1 MPMVAEAGRR
11 GDSAPERAMSSGFV
25 VGLEAVSMRD
35 VARVGG
41 KNASLGELLQQLTR
55 AGVRAVGGFATE
67 VSAYSAFVA
76 ANGLERTIA
85 AAMAD
90 YAARRVPL
98 EQAGKRVRDAML
110 AGTLPAE
117 VAAEIRAGYRE
128 LAKARRERTPSVAVR
143 SSATAEDLPDASFAG
158 QQETFL
164 NVRGEAALLDA
175 VRACF
180 ASLYTDRAISYR
192 EAHGIDQVR
201 VALSA
206 GVQPMV
212 RSDRGAAGVMFS
224 VDTETGFP
232 GVVVINAAYGLGETV
247 VQGSVD
253 PDEYRVFKPLLEQR
267 GCRPIIERKLGRKE
281 RKLVFGRR
289 GAPTALRRTS
299 VAEQRAFVLSDDEL
313 LELAR
318 AAVAI
323 ERHYGKPMDM
333 EWARD
338 GVTGELYVLQA
349 RPETV
354 QAHRAAA
361 VLETYKLKR
370 AGTRLVTGAAVGE
383 AIAAGTVCLL
393 RSVEELG
400 RFVPGSVLVTSTTD
414 PDWVPVMKLAAA
426 VVTDHGGRTSHAAI
440 VSRELGLPAIV
451 GTGNATA
458 VLHDGATVTVS
469 CAEGDVGAVYEG
481 RAEIEKQSLDLSAI
495 PATRTQVML
504 NVANPAAAFRW
515 WRLPADGVG
524 LARIEFIIGHDIR
537 AHPLALV
544 RRDAVQSP
552 HERRALDKLT
562 RGWASGEEY
571 FVAKLAAGVARIAAA
586 HYPRP
591 VIVRTSDFKTNEYA
605 RLLGGAAFEPKEENP
620 MLGWRGASR
629 YYTDYRDGFALECRA
644 LKRVREEL
652 GFRNVIVMI
661 PFCRTPAEADAV
673 LEVMRENGLE
683 RGKDG
688 LEVYVMCEIPSNV
701 VLAEQFAARFD
712 GFSIGSNDLTQ
723 LVLGV
728 DRDSARLKGLFDEG
742 NEAVTRLIRSVID
755 TAHNAGRKVSLCGQA
770 PSDKPAFVEFLVDAG
785 IDSVSVT
792 PDSFVRVKTNIADAV
807 GKRASPTVEAQ

>member
-1 MPMVAEAGRR
+1 VSAAYVVA
-11 GDSAPERAMSSGFV
+11 
-25 VGLEAVSMRD
+25 LETVSMRD

-41 KNASLGELLQQLTR
+41 KNASLGELLQRLAG

-67 VSAYSAFVA
+67 VSAYAAFLA
-76 ANGLERTIA
+76 ANDLERVIA
-85 AAMAD
+85 AAMTD
-90 YAARRVPL
+90 YAARRLPL
-98 EQAGKRVRDAML
+98 EQAGKRVRETML
-110 AGTLPAE
+110 AGTMPRD
-117 VAAEIRAGYRE
+117 VADAIRAAYRD
-128 LAKARRERTPSVAVR
+128 LATARRDRAPAVAVR
-143 SSATAEDLPDASFAG
+143 SSATAEDLPEASFAG

-192 EAHGIDQVR
+192 ESHGIDQIR

-212 RSDRGAAGVMFS
+212 RSDCGAAGVMFS

-232 GVVVINAAYGLGETV
+232 GVIVIDASYGLGETV

-253 PDEYRVFKPLLEQR
+253 PDEYRVFKPLLEQH
-267 GCRPIIERKLGRKE
+267 GCRPIVERKLGRKE
-281 RKLVFGRR
+281 LKLVYGRR
-289 GAPTALRRTS
+289 GAATALRRTTG
-299 VAEQRAFVLSDDEL
+299 VERRAFVLTNDEV

-318 AAVAI
+318 AALAI

-333 EWARD
+333 EWAKD
-338 GVTGELYVLQA
+338 GRTGELFIVQA

-354 QAHRAAA
+354 QARRA
-361 VLETYKLKR
+361 VGQLETYKLKR
-370 AGTRLVTGAAVGE
+370 AGARLLTGAAVGE
-383 AIAAGTVCLL
+383 AIAVGPVCVL
-393 RSVEELG
+393 RSAKEIG
-400 RFVPGSVLVTSTTD
+400 GFVPGSVLVTSITD

-451 GTGNATA
+451 GTGTATA
-458 VLHDGATVTVS
+458 ALRDGDVVTVS
-469 CAEGDVGAVYEG
+469 CAEGDTGAVYAG
-481 RAEIEKQSLDLSAI
+481 SAEFEKQTLDTASI

-524 LARIEFIIGHDIR
+524 LARIEFIISHDIKV
-537 AHPLALV
+537 HPLALV
-544 RRDAVQSP
+544 RPEAVASRR
-552 HERRALDKLT
+552 ERNAVEKLT
-562 RGWASGEEY
+562 RGWPSPQEY
-571 FVAKLAAGVARIAAA
+571 FVEKLASGIARIAAA
-586 HYPRP
+586 HHPRP

-605 RLLGGAAFEPKEENP
+605 RLLGGAAFEPDEENP

-644 LKRVREEL
+644 LKRVREEM

-661 PFCRTPAEADAV
+661 PFCRTPEEADAV
-673 LEVMRENGLE
+673 LRVMAENGLE
-683 RGKDG
+683 RGEEG

-728 DRDSARLKGLFDEG
+728 DRDSAKLKHLFDES
-742 NEAVTRLIRSVID
+742 NEAVTRMIRSVIE
-755 TAHNAGRKVSLCGQA
+755 TAHKAGRKVGLCGQA
-770 PSDKPAFVEFLVDAG
+770 PSDRPAFVEFLIDAG
-785 IDSVSVT
+785 IDAVSVT
-792 PDSFVRVKTNIADAV
+792 ADSFVRVKANVAAAER
-807 GKRASPTVEAQ
+807 KR

>member
-1 MPMVAEAGRR
+1 MAA
-11 GDSAPERAMSSGFV
+11 SYV

-41 KNASLGELLQQLTR
+41 KNASLGELLRELTR

-67 VSAYSAFVA
+67 VSAYWAFIA
-76 ANGLERTIA
+76 ANGLERVIA
-85 AAMAD
+85 EAMSD
-90 YAARRVPL
+90 YAAHRAPL
-98 EQAGKRVRDAML
+98 EQTGKRIRDALL
-110 AGTLPAE
+110 AGAMPAD
-117 VAAEIRAGYRE
+117 VGAEILAAYRR
-128 LAKARRERTPSVAVR
+128 LAAARRERAPAVAVR

-192 EAHGIDQVR
+192 DAHGIDQVR

-212 RSDRGAAGVMFS
+212 RADRGAAGVMFS

-232 GVVVINAAYGLGETV
+232 DVAVINAAYGLGETV

-253 PDEYRVFKPLLEQR
+253 PDEYRVFKPLLTQA
-267 GCRPIIERKLGRKE
+267 GCRPIVERKLGRKE
-281 RKLVFGRR
+281 RKLVYGRR
-289 GAPTALRRTS
+289 GAGTDLRRTT
-299 VAEQRAFVLSDDEL
+299 AREQRAFALGDDEV

-338 GVTGELYVLQA
+338 GRTGELHVLQA

-354 QAHRAAA
+354 HARRSAA
-361 VLETYKLKR
+361 VLETYRLKQ
-370 AGTRLVTGAAVGE
+370 AGARLVTGAAVGE
-383 AIAAGTVCLL
+383 AIAAGKVCLL
-393 RSVEELG
+393 RGAGEIG

-458 VLHDGATVTVS
+458 VLRDGSAVTVS
-469 CAEGDVGAVYEG
+469 CAEGDTGAVYEG
-481 RAEIEKQSLDLSAI
+481 RAEFDRETLDTTSI
-495 PATRTQVML
+495 PATRTQVLL

-524 LARIEFIIGHDIR
+524 LARIEFIISHDIK

-544 RRDAVQSP
+544 RPGAVESPRD
-552 HERRALDKLT
+552 RRALSKLT
-562 RGWASGEEY
+562 QGWPSGEEY
-571 FVAKLAAGVARIAAA
+571 FVAKLAAGVARIAAG

-605 RLLGGAAFEPKEENP
+605 RLLGGTTFEPKEENP

-652 GFRNVIVMI
+652 GFRNVVVMI
-661 PFCRTPAEADAV
+661 PFCRTPEEADAV
-673 LEVMRENGLE
+673 LDVMRLNGLE
-683 RGKDG
+683 RGRDG
-688 LEVYVMCEIPSNV
+688 LEVYVMCEIPANV

-728 DRDSARLKGLFDEG
+728 DRDSARLRNLFDEG
-742 NEAVTRLIRSVID
+742 NEAVTRMIRSVIE
-755 TAHNAGRKVSLCGQA
+755 TAHEAGRKVSLCGQA
-770 PSDKPAFVEFLVDAG
+770 PSDKPAFVEFLVAAG

-792 PDSFVRVKTNIADAV
+792 PDSFVRVKANVAAAEQ
-807 GKRASPTVEAQ
+807 KL

>member
-1 MPMVAEAGRR
+1 VTDLVVSPYVVA
-11 GDSAPERAMSSGFV
+11 
-25 VGLEAVSMRD
+25 LETVSMGD

-41 KNASLGELLQQLTR
+41 KNASLGELLQHLTA
-55 AGVRAVGGFATE
+55 AGVRAVGGFATD
-67 VSAYSAFVA
+67 VSAYAAFLA
-76 ANGLERTIA
+76 ANDLGRVIES
-85 AAMAD
+85 AMTA
-90 YAARRVPL
+90 YGARQLPV
-98 EQAGKRVRDAML
+98 EQAGKQVRDAMRAAALPSNVADAIRQAYRDL
-110 AGTLPAE
+110 AVSRGERMPA
-117 VAAEIRAGYRE
+117 
-128 LAKARRERTPSVAVR
+128 VAVR
-143 SSATAEDLPDASFAG
+143 SSATAEDLPEASFAG

-192 EAHGIDQVR
+192 EAHGIDQIR

-212 RSDRGAAGVMFS
+212 RSDCGSAGVMFS

-232 GVVVINAAYGLGETV
+232 GVVVVNAAYGLGETV

-253 PDEYRVFKPLLEQR
+253 PDEFRVFKPLLEQP
-267 GCRPIIERKLGRKE
+267 GCRPIIEHKLGRKE
-281 RKLVFGRR
+281 RKLVYGRR
-289 GAPTALRRTS
+289 GAATNLRRTS
-299 VAEQRAFVLSDDEL
+299 ARERGAYVLTDDEV

-323 ERHYGKPMDM
+323 ERHYAKPMDM
-333 EWARD
+333 EWAKD
-338 GVTGELYVLQA
+338 GITGELFVLQA

-354 QAHRAAA
+354 QARRSTAQ
-361 VLETYKLKR
+361 LETYKLKQ
-370 AGTRLVTGAAVGE
+370 AGARLVTGAAVGE
-383 AIAAGTVCLL
+383 AIAAGTVCVL
-393 RSVEELG
+393 RSVDEIG
-400 RFVPGSVLVTSTTD
+400 RFVPGSVLVASTTD
-414 PDWVPVMKLAAA
+414 PDWVPVMKVAAA

-440 VSRELGLPAIV
+440 VSRELGVPAIV
-451 GTGNATA
+451 GAGNATA
-458 VLHDGATVTVS
+458 TLRDGATVTVS
-469 CAEGDVGAVYEG
+469 CAEGDVGVVYEG
-481 RAEIEKQSLDLSAI
+481 RADFEKRNLDLNSI
-495 PATRTQVML
+495 PATRTQVLL

-524 LARIEFIIGHDIR
+524 LARIEFIISHDIK

-544 RRDAVQSP
+544 RPEAVASP
-552 HERRALDKLT
+552 RERSALAKLT
-562 RGWASGEEY
+562 RGWPNGQEY
-571 FVAKLAAGVARIAAA
+571 FVTKLASGIARIAAA

-629 YYTDYRDGFALECRA
+629 YYTDYRAGFALECRA
-644 LKRVREEL
+644 LKRVREVL
-652 GFRNVIVMI
+652 GFRNVVVMI
-661 PFCRTPAEADAV
+661 PFCRTVEEADAV
-673 LEVMRENGLE
+673 LDVMRENGLE
-683 RGKDG
+683 RGQEG

-701 VLAEQFAARFD
+701 VLAAQFAARFD

-728 DRDSARLKGLFDEG
+728 DRDSARLKGLFDES
-742 NEAVTRLIRSVID
+742 NEAVTRLIRSVIE
-755 TAHNAGRKVSLCGQA
+755 TAHKAGRKVSLCGQA
-770 PSDKPAFVEFLVDAG
+770 PSDKPAFVEFLVEAG

-792 PDSFVRVKTNIADAV
+792 ADSFVRVKANVAAAEQSISRDAID
-807 GKRASPTVEAQ
+807 AQA